1 VHLPPLAVG
10 QTPPPTAPPCR
21 SRGVSNEVELLAVV
35 RGALR
40 KEFELVRV
48 EDPDA
53 ATWRTVAQL
62 AFRAVVRAPPGR
74 VPAPITVRPRQAP
87 WYTEQP

>member
-10 QTPPPTAPPCR
+10 QTPPPTTPPCR

-62 AFRAVVRAPPGR
+62 AFRAVVRAR
-74 VPAPITVRPRQAP
+74 VPAPITVRPRQPEAP